1 MADKAENA
9 HLCLVKVGA
18 MKDGGLG
25 IYVPVFG
32 KHEGVRR
39 QLHAINE
46 WGPGAREP
54 AQCQSQ
60 SNVAGVEV

>member
-1 MADKAENA
+1 
-9 HLCLVKVGA
+9 